1 MSVDSTVDKAWL
13 TKYYLL
19 PLLEIN
25 NVSFNSDLDF
35 KKYSGH
41 LPQTIM
47 FQIEAEINLDSVQV

>member
-1 MSVDSTVDKAWL
+1 MVNKVLL
-13 TKYYLL
+13 TAIAEVLTL
-19 PLLEIN
+19 TI
-25 NVSFNSDLDF
+25 DF